1 MIRLVTKPWLPR
13 MLGVAI
19 VALVTF
25 GIWVTTHATWVVAH
39 GGDKAFNG
47 TFDYPWWSGAH
58 FVAALVFVTILPF
71 QLSSRIRNAHR
82 RVHRIAGR
90 VAAICGV
97 AFSLTG
103 LMLPFVMPARPFG
116 ERAYMATVGVPS
128 HILSLVRD
136 RGGPP
141 QGDGDTSALD
151 VAGNGRSP
159 GAAHR
164 ATDLSCVCRRRDRQ
178 HAPFLGSVCHRA
190 LVRERD
196 QFHHRRMVDSLDGK
210 PGANPAPGPLQR
222 TGVAQVGGVEAA
234 YSEPDDT
241 CQVCD
246 AGAQSKAFVFQTV
259 AV

>member
-1 MIRLVTKPWLPR
+1 MSRPVLRADVWRTIDTARACPMIRLATKQWLPR
-13 MLGVAI
+13 MVGVAI
-19 VALVTF
+19 VALATF

-116 ERAYMATVGVPS
+116 ERAYMATVSVLLMS
-128 HILSLVRD
+128 FLW
-136 RGGPP
+136 RGI
-141 QGDGDTSALD
+141 
-151 VAGNGRSP
+151 
-159 GAAHR
+159 AA
-164 ATDLSCVCRRRDRQ
+164 ARRRDI
-178 HAPFLGSVCHRA
+178 
-190 LVRERD
+190 ET
-196 QFHHRRMVDSLDGK
+196 HRRWMLRVAAGALAPLSERIIFPAFSAAGIDSMPRFWDLFVTALWFASAINFIIVEWWIRWT
-210 PGANPAPGPLQR
+210 ANPELTPRRVP
-222 TGVAQVGGVEAA
+222 V
-234 YSEPDDT
+234 SEP
-241 CQVCD
+241 
-246 AGAQSKAFVFQTV
+246 A
-259 AV
+259 